1 MARYL
6 WHLTAASFGLAIM
19 IIAGTAHIS
28 LSFLVARPARQHV
41 DMSIITMPGMANV
54 KPSSGRSNMIGPHFT
69 LPVVRSY
76 GSIISVLAPA
86 AGLLAVALSR
96 SARTLVSRRA
106 SRTDWYLKVQ
116 RLGNDQA
123 LFDVTIPKPLGV
135 KMEKFPA
142 WSKVDGIGI
151 SQIVDGGNTDKIN
164 EAVCVRDEPGM
175 WVLEGDQVMAID
187 GEDVEFSDMDEIVDL
202 VTNSEEPDRVTLT
215 LMRNTRRGPVRV
227 VFFEKDGNWKK
238 GMWATVR
245 RGAPLSA
252 AADAT
257 GQGSKYG
264 CIDGWCGT
272 CWHRERATNGVFK
285 PCADVLTGDWDNV
298 MPLALRPRPEKV
310 GDATYLKPR
319 GQ

>member
-1 MARYL
+1 M
-6 WHLTAASFGLAIM
+6 
-19 IIAGTAHIS
+19 
-28 LSFLVARPARQHV
+28 
-41 DMSIITMPGMANV
+41 
-54 KPSSGRSNMIGPHFT
+54 
-69 LPVVRSY
+69 
-76 GSIISVLAPA
+76 
-86 AGLLAVALSR
+86 
-96 SARTLVSRRA
+96 
-106 SRTDWYLKVQ
+106 KVQ

-252 AADAT
+252 AAD
-257 GQGSKYG
+257 
-264 CIDGWCGT
+264 
-272 CWHRERATNGVFK
+272 H
-285 PCADVLTGDWDNV
+285 
-298 MPLALRPRPEKV
+298 RPRFKV
-310 GDATYLKPR
+310 RLH
-319 GQ
+319 